1 MSIYI
6 VPVPIGNLKD
16 ITLRAIEILKE
27 VDFIIAEDTRY
38 SLKLLNY
45 FGIKKSIISYYKPCE
60 NKKAEKILSLL
71 KTKKAAL
78 ITDSGTPLISDPGF
92 ILIKKVIENGVEI
105 IPLPGP
111 TAFVP
116 AIVASGIDPSK
127 FIFLGFSPRKKG
139 ELIKYLKTLA
149 YLEYTLVFYESPRR
163 VENFL
168 IAALSVFGNRRF
180 AVVKEI
186 SKKNEK
192 IIRGKLIEF
201 AKIIE
206 SETILGEIVIIIE
219 GNFEKN
225 KKEKALKIT
234 SRDDIFEYFKEK
246 HNISKNDLKK
256 ILIKKNK

>member
-92 ILIKKVIENGVEI
+92 ILIKKAIENGVEI

-111 TAFVP
+111 TAFIP

-127 FIFLGFSPRKKG
+127 FIFLGFFGICIFSLL
-139 ELIKYLKTLA
+139 EESWLDILSTATSSAVTLPLA
-149 YLEYTLVFYESPRR
+149 F
-163 VENFL
+163 
-168 IAALSVFGNRRF
+168 
-180 AVVKEI
+180 
-186 SKKNEK
+186 
-192 IIRGKLIEF
+192 
-201 AKIIE
+201 
-206 SETILGEIVIIIE
+206 
-219 GNFEKN
+219 
-225 KKEKALKIT
+225 
-234 SRDDIFEYFKEK
+234 
-246 HNISKNDLKK
+246 
-256 ILIKKNK
+256 

>member
-111 TAFVP
+111 TAFIP

-127 FIFLGFSPRKKG
+127 FVFLGFSPRKKG

-149 YLEYTLVFYESPRR
+149 YLEYPLVFYESPRR

-168 IAALSVFGNRRF
+168 VAALSVFGNRRF

-192 IIRGKLIEF
+192 IIRGELIES

>member
-45 FGIKKSIISYYKPCE
+45 YGIKKKIVSYYKPRE
-60 NKKAEKILSLL
+60 NEKANKILDLL
-71 KTKKAAL
+71 MNKDAAL

-92 ILIKKVIENGVEI
+92 ILIKKVIENGINI
-105 IPLPGP
+105 ISLPGP
-111 TAFVP
+111 TAFIP
-116 AIVASGIDPSK
+116 ALVASGINPSK
-127 FIFLGFSPRKKG
+127 FIFLGFPPRKKS
-139 ELIKYLKTLA
+139 ELIKYLRTLA
-149 YLEYTLVFYESPRR
+149 YFEYTLAFYESPRR

-168 IAALSVFGNRRF
+168 KTALSVFGNRRF

-201 AKIIE
+201 DKIIE
-206 SETILGEIVIIIE
+206 PETILGEIVIIIE

-225 KKEKALKIT
+225 KKEETLKIG
-234 SRDDIFEYFKEK
+234 SMDDIFEYFKEK

-256 ILIKKNK
+256 ILMKREK

>member
-16 ITLRAIEILKE
+16 ITLRALEILKQ

-45 FGIKKSIISYYKPCE
+45 YGIKKKIVSYYKPRE
-60 NKKAEKILSLL
+60 NEKVNKILDLL
-71 KTKKAAL
+71 INKDAAL

-92 ILIKKVIENGVEI
+92 ILIKKVIENGINI
-105 IPLPGP
+105 ISLPGP

-116 AIVASGIDPSK
+116 AIVASGINPSK

-139 ELIKYLKTLA
+139 ELIKYLKALA
-149 YLEYTLVFYESPRR
+149 YLEYTLVFYESPKR

-168 IAALSVFGNRRF
+168 KTALFVFGNRNF
-180 AVVKEI
+180 VIIKEI

-192 IIRGKLIEF
+192 IIRGELIEF
-201 AKIIE
+201 DKIIE
-206 SETILGEIVIIIE
+206 SEIILGEIVIIIE

-256 ILIKKNK
+256 ILIRKDK